1 LTYQLREM
9 GKERVTKKIGL
20 MYWHNRRLFTS
31 TFPHLIGP
39 GQAAFLIHLS
49 QDTEVRQDALAA
61 KIGVDKAIGTR
72 VIRKL
77 SEADYIRRRR
87 DPENHRAYLI
97 SLSDKGVAMKSEI
110 LEVLDSI
117 NATLFEN
124 FSKKER
130 KMTHKLLDRMIANIQ
145 QAIPKNSEEPD
156 EKNPY

>member
-1 LTYQLREM
+1 M
-9 GKERVTKKIGL
+9 GKDRVTKKIGFL
-20 MYWHNRRLFTS
+20 YWHNRRLFTS
-31 TFPHLIGP
+31 MFPHPVGP
-39 GQAAFLIHLS
+39 GQAAFLVHLA
-49 QDTEVRQDALAA
+49 QETEVRQDALVA

>member
-1 LTYQLREM
+1 M
-9 GKERVTKKIGL
+9 GKDRVTKKIGF
-20 MYWHNRRLFTS
+20 MYWHNRRLFAS
-31 TFPHLIGP
+31 RVPHLIGP
-39 GQAAFLIHLS
+39 GQASFLIHLS
-49 QDTEVRQDALAA
+49 QDTEARQDALVA

-130 KMTHKLLDRMIANIQ
+130 KMTHKLLDRMIANIE
-145 QAIPKNSEEPD
+145 QAIPKNSEEPI
-156 EKNPY
+156 EKNSY